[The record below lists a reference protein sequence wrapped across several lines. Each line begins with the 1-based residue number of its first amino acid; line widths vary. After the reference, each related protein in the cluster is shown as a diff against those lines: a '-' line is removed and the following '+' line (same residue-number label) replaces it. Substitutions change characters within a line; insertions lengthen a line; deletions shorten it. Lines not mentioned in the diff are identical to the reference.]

1 MYITEILPIH
11 KSNITDSLSYF
22 SSKEISVGALVSVPF
37 RNKKIKGICLSCK
50 EAIEQKSQIKNL
62 SYNLKKIDRVKDEN
76 FMSKEMIDF
85 LHYTELYYG
94 TSKSMI
100 LKSIMPEVFTEEVLK
115 VEKKKQ
121 ESSFRVDSIQ
131 DSLKDRFIMYK
142 SFIREE
148 FAKKKSIFLTVSSI
162 QEAVSAKKILEKGIE
177 NKTFVLNSEI
187 PLKETREIIKNIN
200 SLDGPFLVIATPQ
213 FLSVFCQSVENVIIE
228 NENSKSYIT
237 FQRPFMDM
245 RKIIYFMCKFL
256 KTRLI
261 LSDSLLSIEN
271 IYQTKQDFFGE
282 FSPLKFRYISE
293 CKTHIETLGKQ
304 ENSKNIDIFG
314 NLSKGIIAK
323 ESKDNIFIYV
333 SRKGLSPY
341 IFCGDCG
348 KNVICNNCLSPVALY
363 ENKKDKEDNF
373 FVCSHCKSK
382 RSALEKCKNCNSWK
396 LIPFG
401 FGLEAVKKEV
411 ENICSK
417 EIFIMDKDT
426 VNSHKKAD
434 ILMQNFYKKNNCIL
448 IATSMAIPYITQK
461 IPNIIFT
468 GYDATLSL
476 PDFRIN
482 EKIMKNILNL
492 QERATQN
499 LVITTRQTEFKVL
512 QYASKGYILDF
523 YKEEIKEREEFGYPP
538 FKIFIKIS
546 LSGQKTA
553 IRAKMEETKKYLEP
567 FDLFIFDSNYLNPKK
582 EHTVNG
588 LITLDS
594 KDWPEK
600 ELSEKIKNLSLDFTV
615 KIDPDNIL

>member
-187 PLKETREIIKNIN
+187 PLKETREIVKNIN

-411 ENICSK
+411 ENICNK

-523 YKEEIKEREEFGYPP
+523 YKEEIKERKE
-538 FKIFIKIS
+538 
-546 LSGQKTA
+546 LV
-553 IRAKMEETKKYLEP
+553 IRLLKYL
-567 FDLFIFDSNYLNPKK
+567 
-582 EHTVNG
+582 
-588 LITLDS
+588 
-594 KDWPEK
+594 
-600 ELSEKIKNLSLDFTV
+600 
-615 KIDPDNIL
+615 